1 MRNSAEVKIKYTE
14 PSIMKSQAS
23 VVAKDVG
30 FEVNKGL
37 SKIEP

>member
-23 VVAKDVG
+23 AIAKDVE
-30 FEVNKGL
+30 FEVNKCL
-37 SKIEP
+37 SEIEP